1 MKVFGVLPGL
11 CRGAGVRIT
20 EERAVVRIRF
30 PEWLIITA
38 LITGKH
44 VVSRDYYIRKL
55 CAGRLDRVYA
65 LAGQRVRQYL
75 QAEIDHLQAALSP
88 GDRVL
93 ELGCGTGRVL
103 APLAQTTGQGWGVD
117 NAAASVMWARQA
129 HPELIL
135 AVMDAAALGFAAQS
149 FDTVVAVQNFISACG
164 LPPEKLLHECLRVSR
179 PGGRIFL
186 SSYAER
192 FWPHRLGW
200 FRDQA
205 AAGLLGAIDET
216 ATGNGVIVG
225 RDGFR
230 ATTFSPKA
238 FRDLA
243 AGIGVAAQICE
254 VDRSSVFCRI
264 DVP

>member
-1 MKVFGVLPGL
+1 MIK
-11 CRGAGVRIT
+11 
-20 EERAVVRIRF
+20 
-30 PEWLIITA
+30 
-38 LITGKH
+38 
-44 VVSRDYYIRKL
+44 DYYTRKL
-55 CAGRLDRVYA
+55 CAERLDQVYA
-65 LAGQRVRQYL
+65 LAGPRVRQYL
-75 QAEIDHLQAALSP
+75 QAEIDHLLSLLSP

-103 APLAQTTGQGWGVD
+103 APLARAAGRGWGVD
-117 NAAASVMWARQA
+117 NAAASIRRARQA

-149 FDTVVAVQNFISACG
+149 FDIVVAVQNFISACQ
-164 LPPEKLLHECLRVSR
+164 LPPEQLLNESLRVTR

-192 FWPHRLGW
+192 FWPHRLSW

-205 AAGLLGAIDET
+205 AVGLLGAIDEA

-230 ATTFSPKA
+230 ATTFSPGD
-238 FRDLA
+238 FRALA
-243 AGIGVAAQICE
+243 ASVGVAAQIYE
-254 VDRSSVFCRI
+254 VDRSSLFCRI
-264 DVP
+264 DVH

>member
-1 MKVFGVLPGL
+1 M
-11 CRGAGVRIT
+11 
-20 EERAVVRIRF
+20 
-30 PEWLIITA
+30 
-38 LITGKH
+38 
-44 VVSRDYYIRKL
+44 SRDYYIRKL
-55 CAGRLDRVYA
+55 SAGRLDRVYA
-65 LAGQRVRQYL
+65 LAGPRVRQYL
-75 QAEIDHLQAALSP
+75 QAEIDHLQASLSP
-88 GDRVL
+88 GERVL

-103 APLAQTTGQGWGVD
+103 APLAQAAGRGWGVD
-117 NAAASVMWARQA
+117 NADASIMWARQA

-149 FDTVVAVQNFISACG
+149 FDIVVAVQNFISACG
-164 LPPEKLLHECLRVSR
+164 LPPKQLLRECVRITR

-205 AAGLLGAIDET
+205 AAGLLGAIDEE
-216 ATGNGVIVG
+216 ATGDGVIVG

-230 ATTFSPKA
+230 ATTLSPGE

-243 AGIGVAAQICE
+243 AVVGVAAHIYE
-254 VDRSSVFCRI
+254 VDRSSLFCRI

>member
-1 MKVFGVLPGL
+1 M
-11 CRGAGVRIT
+11 
-20 EERAVVRIRF
+20 
-30 PEWLIITA
+30 
-38 LITGKH
+38 
-44 VVSRDYYIRKL
+44 SRDYYTRKL
-55 CAGRLDRVYA
+55 HAGRLDRVYA
-65 LAGQRVRQYL
+65 LAGPRVRQYL

-88 GDRVL
+88 GERVL

-103 APLAQTTGQGWGVD
+103 APLARAAGRGWGVD
-117 NAAASVMWARQA
+117 NAAASIMWARQA

-135 AVMDAAALGFAAQS
+135 AVMDAAALGFDAQS
-149 FDTVVAVQNFISACG
+149 FDIVVAVQNFISACG
-164 LPPEKLLHECLRVSR
+164 LPPEQLLRECVRVIR

-225 RDGFR
+225 QDGFR
-230 ATTFSPKA
+230 ATTFSPA
-238 FRDLA
+238 DFRTLA
-243 AGIGVAAQICE
+243 ASVGVAARIYE
-254 VDRSSVFCRI
+254 VDRSSLFCRV